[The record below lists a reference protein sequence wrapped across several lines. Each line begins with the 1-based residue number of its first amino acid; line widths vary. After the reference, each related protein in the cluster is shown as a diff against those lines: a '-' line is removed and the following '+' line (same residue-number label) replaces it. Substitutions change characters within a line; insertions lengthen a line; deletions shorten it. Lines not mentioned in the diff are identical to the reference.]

1 MAKSKTKPVELWPP
15 WESPDRL
22 DYLPKYPRAL
32 YDQAGA
38 QFTAD
43 NIEAAA
49 DALNPP
55 DGFDLIGR
63 LRRAVYYYFWFK
75 AGRKGETGFIDLLPK
90 SEQTQKLDELIKKT
104 DALLSICEKR
114 PGYISSLVKEYP
126 DRDGLEASWDFTQ
139 GLTGALKRLKDRA
152 EAKRAKTKKR
162 KGNIEDI
169 ARRVFCGHLLMIYEE
184 ATGTTA
190 TSTKDAPAHNFFS
203 VCFTG
208 FIDPEIGEVST
219 LNYLKDSIRDRD
231 KIKASPLI
239 AHHFDEPEKAAPEFS
254 AQIVFKPASK

>member
-1 MAKSKTKPVELWPP
+1 MAKSKTKPVELWPA
-15 WESPDRL
+15 WESPNRL
-22 DYLPKYPRAL
+22 DYLPRYPRAL
-32 YDQAGA
+32 YDQARA
-38 QFTAD
+38 LFTAD
-43 NIEAAA
+43 NIEAAS

-63 LRRAVYYYFWFK
+63 LRRAVYHYFWCK
-75 AGRKGETGFIDLLPK
+75 AGSKGDTGFIDLLPK
-90 SEQTQKLDELIKKT
+90 SAQTKELDDLIKKT

-114 PGYISSLVKEYP
+114 PGYIASLVKEYP
-126 DRDGLEASWDFTQ
+126 DPDGLEASWDFTQ
-139 GLTGALKRLKDRA
+139 GLTVALKRLKDGA
-152 EAKRAKTKKR
+152 EAKRAKTKTK
-162 KGNIEDI
+162 KGNTEDI
-169 ARRVFCGHLLMIYEE
+169 ARRVFCGHLLKIYED

-231 KIKASPLI
+231 KIKASPL
-239 AHHFDEPEKAAPEFS
+239 FS
-254 AQIVFKPASK
+254 